1 MRRSLQSIRN
11 TILTGALAAA
21 SLAGCGSDESGMSGA
36 DGDYARGGVDMAVAE
51 EAMTLSATRPASD
64 AQTAPARTRMLI
76 RTGSATIKVEAIDE
90 AVESVRLV
98 AERMGGFLSSVAISG
113 GRDQTRTA
121 RLALRVPADRFD
133 ETLVA
138 LDSLGEVESVHVDS
152 EDVGETFA
160 DLEIR
165 IANARRL
172 EQRLLDLLSTRTG
185 DLEDVLAVERELAR
199 VRQEVESMDAQMR
212 SIRDRVQL
220 STLSVMLHEP
230 EPLFSS
236 GGGENVLARSI
247 RQAGRNFVGLVAGF
261 IASLGVILPLAVLA
275 VAVFGFWRLWR
286 RRRRPRG
293 D

>member
-1 MRRSLQSIRN
+1 MRLASRFDRFSF
-11 TILTGALAAA
+11 LTFVLCAVTLAA
-21 SLAGCGSDESGMSGA
+21 CGDDGEMSSGVEA
-36 DGDYARGGVDMAVAE
+36 DYARGGADMAVSAE
-51 EAMTLSATRPASD
+51 ALSATIPSV
-64 AQTAPARTRMLI
+64 AQQPMPTPARPRMLI
-76 RTGSATIKVEAIDE
+76 RTGSATIEVEAIDG
-90 AVESVRLV
+90 AVESVRQI
-98 AERMGGFLSSVAISG
+98 AERMGGFLASVAVSG

-121 RLALRVPADRFD
+121 TLALRVPSDRFD
-133 ETLVA
+133 ETLAA

-152 EDVGETFA
+152 EDVGEAFA

-199 VRQEVESMDAQMR
+199 VRQEIESMDAHMR

-220 STLSVMLHEP
+220 SSISVMLHEP

-236 GGGENVLARSI
+236 GGGENVLVRSI
-247 RQAGRNFVGLVAGF
+247 RQAGRNFVGFVAGF
-261 IASLGVILPLAVLA
+261 IASLGVILPLTVLLLA
-275 VAVFGFWRLWR
+275 ALGLWRLWR
-286 RRRRPRG
+286 RRRQSRG